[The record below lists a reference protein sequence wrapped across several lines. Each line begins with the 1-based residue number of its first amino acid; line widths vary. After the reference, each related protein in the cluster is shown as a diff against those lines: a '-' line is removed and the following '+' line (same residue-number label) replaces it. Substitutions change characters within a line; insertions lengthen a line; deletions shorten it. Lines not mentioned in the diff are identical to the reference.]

1 MQADFLVHI
10 SSLLESLN
18 FIVHKKMAQAQRNI
32 MVSDEGSLILPL
44 LSWFM
49 ALLIFTSN
57 KNKVKPAVSGQNTII
72 CIE

>member
-49 ALLIFTSN
+49 ALLILH
-57 KNKVKPAVSGQNTII
+57 KPAVSGQNTII